1 MNLDSCPYKVVAI
14 IAARAFWFQI
24 PEGLVGWD
32 GCLSGRVCP
41 GAPPG
46 YEICVVAFGPQQW
59 KGGCSSA
66 VVGRLGWG
74 LGV

>member
-24 PEGLVGWD
+24 PEGLVDWD
-32 GCLSGRVCP
+32 GCPSGHVCR
-41 GAPPG
+41 GAPLG
-46 YEICVVAFGPQQW
+46 YEICVVVFRPQQW
-59 KGGCSSA
+59 KGGSSSA
-66 VVGRLGWG
+66 VVGRLGCG